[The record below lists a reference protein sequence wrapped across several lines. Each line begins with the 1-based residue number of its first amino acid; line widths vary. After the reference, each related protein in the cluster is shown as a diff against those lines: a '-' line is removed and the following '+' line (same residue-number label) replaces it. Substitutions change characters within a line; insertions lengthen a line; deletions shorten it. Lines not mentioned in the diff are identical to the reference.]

1 MSRSP
6 ILFESTV
13 GKGGNV
19 DEVSEVDQ
27 HGVVFIPPR
36 AGAGAVSK
44 QGVAKCRVLILS
56 CSSAFKL
63 IIKL

>member
-36 AGAGAVSK
+36 AGAAPAPFRSK
-44 QGVAKCRVLILS
+44 ELPNVVY
-56 CSSAFKL
+56 
-63 IIKL
+63 